1 MKKLILLSCV
11 FILTVSL
18 FSCKETP
25 KKIEENKNAAY
36 SIDSRLT
43 SIKWT
48 AYKTTSKTPVKGEF
62 KSVILDSLKVGNS
75 AQEVLNNLKF
85 SIPVSSLFT
94 NDTIRDNKLKKFF
107 FGTME
112 NTATINGELHMLN
125 ETSGTADITMNGI
138 TQSMPITY
146 VISDQMVTIE
156 AIMDL
161 DNWKAQAAI
170 TALNTVCAE
179 LHMGEDGISKT
190 WSEVKIEV
198 ATYLKAN

>member
-1 MKKLILLSCV
+1 MKNILTFSFLILFV
-11 FILTVSL
+11 FTI

-25 KKIEENKNAAY
+25 KNEIKKESSNLT
-36 SIDSRLT
+36 IDAKLT
-43 SIKWT
+43 SIKWI
-48 AYKTTSKTPVKGEF
+48 AYKTTSKIPVKGEF
-62 KSVILDSLKVGNS
+62 TSLEIDSLKTGIT
-75 AQEVLNNLKF
+75 AIEVLNNLKF
-85 SIPVSSLFT
+85 SIPVNSLHT
-94 NDTIRDNKLKKFF
+94 NDTLRDGKLKKFF

-112 NTATINGELHMLN
+112 NTSTIYGEIHMLN
-125 ETSGTADITMNGI
+125 ETSGSVDITMNGI
-138 TQSMPITY
+138 TQTLPITY
-146 VISDQMVTIE
+146 VISDRMVTIE

-198 ATYLKAN
+198 ATYLK